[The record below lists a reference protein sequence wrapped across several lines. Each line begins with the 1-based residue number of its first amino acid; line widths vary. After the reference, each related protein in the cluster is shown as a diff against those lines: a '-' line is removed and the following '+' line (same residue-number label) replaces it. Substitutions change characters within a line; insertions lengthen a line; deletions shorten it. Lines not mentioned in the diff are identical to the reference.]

1 MCDFAA
7 IWNQIDYTRYIK
19 FGTSHL
25 PHLPR
30 KHSTSKFEHVATHL
44 SFEHLGPLKQ
54 PEIMSACTARSRLQE
69 HDTSDHRSAIQN
81 VSPQTIA
88 DPNKGCS
95 YEVGRLCV
103 KSRGDTPC
111 QRQANRREQARA
123 ILGVAREGRGVKN
136 VWADCG
142 LREGRT

>member
-1 MCDFAA
+1 M
-7 IWNQIDYTRYIK
+7 ILQRYGTKLTILDISNSVPA
-19 FGTSHL
+19 TSH
-25 PHLPR
+25 
-30 KHSTSKFEHVATHL
+30 TSLGSIARANLSMWRHIL

-54 PEIMSACTARSRLQE
+54 PEMMLACTARSRLQE

>member
-1 MCDFAA
+1 M
-7 IWNQIDYTRYIK
+7 ILQRY
-19 FGTSHL
+19 GTKLTILDRSNSV
-25 PHLPR
+25 PA
-30 KHSTSKFEHVATHL
+30 TSRNSLGSMARANLSMWRHIL
-44 SFEHLGPLKQ
+44 SFEHMGPLKQ
-54 PEIMSACTARSRLQE
+54 PEMMLACTARSRLQE